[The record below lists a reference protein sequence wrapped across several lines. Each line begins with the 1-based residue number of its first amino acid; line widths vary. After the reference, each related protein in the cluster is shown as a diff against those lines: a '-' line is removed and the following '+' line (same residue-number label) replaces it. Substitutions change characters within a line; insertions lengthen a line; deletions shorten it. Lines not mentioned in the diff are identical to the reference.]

1 MRRHINNLREQHP
14 SVRARVAL
22 MAALS
27 VTALAAIVW
36 VTTLPVRF
44 SELASRNQAA
54 SSTSMAA
61 VIGSQ
66 GAPVQTDQETGLEVT
81 NNPYATP
88 GGEGA
93 AQTSVPEETFPPA
106 EYGNY

>member
-1 MRRHINNLREQHP
+1 MRKHINNLREQHP

-22 MAALS
+22 MAAAS
-27 VTALAAIVW
+27 VTVLAAIVW

-44 SELASRNQAA
+44 ADLASRNQAA

-61 VIGSQ
+61 VITSQ
-66 GAPVQTDQETGLEVT
+66 GEAVQTDQETGLQVT

-88 GGEGA
+88 GGQA
-93 AQTSVPEETFPPA
+93 APQSTLPEESFPPA